1 MLKPDL
7 KWRGKQF
14 WLQVREISLIDGC
27 SSSMNLQ
34 NPTFAPVI
42 VLLKCT
48 VYLSFPAQ
56 HTDHDLFRLIAGGDE
71 MAFSE
76 LFRRYD
82 KRIYPFVLKM
92 IRTPALAEEITHEI
106 FIKIWRHRDKLP
118 AIDQPEAYILT
129 IAARHTLD
137 QIKKRL
143 NETRMLQ
150 RLVASK
156 EQSHN
161 DTEEKLLL
169 RDRAALIQQAVDQLP
184 PQQKSVYELSRL
196 EGMNYEQ
203 IAQQLQ
209 ISPNT
214 VRNHLVKALRSIRD
228 YMKEQDELPAVLLAC
243 TLMFLKK

>member
-1 MLKPDL
+1 M
-7 KWRGKQF
+7 
-14 WLQVREISLIDGC
+14 
-27 SSSMNLQ
+27 
-34 NPTFAPVI
+34 
-42 VLLKCT
+42 
-48 VYLSFPAQ
+48 SFLAQ
-56 HTDHDLFRLIAGGDE
+56 HTDHDLFRLIAGDDQ

-92 IRTPALAEEITHEI
+92 IRNSALAEEITQEI
-106 FIKIWRHRDKLP
+106 FIKLWQHRVKLSS
-118 AIDQPEAYILT
+118 IDRPEAYILT

-143 NETRMLQ
+143 NENKMLQ
-150 RLVASK
+150 GLLASK
-156 EQSHN
+156 EGSHN

-169 RDRAALIQQAVDQLP
+169 RDRAALIQLAVDQLP

-196 EGMNYEQ
+196 EGMNYDQ

-228 YMKEQDELPAVLLAC
+228 YMDQQDELPAVLLAC
-243 TLMFLKK
+243 TLLFIKK

>member
-1 MLKPDL
+1 M
-7 KWRGKQF
+7 
-14 WLQVREISLIDGC
+14 
-27 SSSMNLQ
+27 
-34 NPTFAPVI
+34 
-42 VLLKCT
+42 
-48 VYLSFPAQ
+48 SFLAQ
-56 HTDHDLFRLIAGGDE
+56 HTDHDLFRLIAGDDQ

-92 IRTPALAEEITHEI
+92 IRNSALAEEITQEI
-106 FIKIWRHRDKLP
+106 FIKLWQHRAKLSS
-118 AIDQPEAYILT
+118 IDRPEAYILT

-143 NETRMLQ
+143 NENKMLQ
-150 RLVASK
+150 GLLASK
-156 EQSHN
+156 EGSHN

-169 RDRAALIQQAVDQLP
+169 RDRAALIQLAVDQLP

-196 EGMNYEQ
+196 EGMNYDQ

-228 YMKEQDELPAVLLAC
+228 YMDQQDELPAVLLAC
-243 TLMFLKK
+243 TLLFIKK

>member
-1 MLKPDL
+1 L
-7 KWRGKQF
+7 
-14 WLQVREISLIDGC
+14 SLI
-27 SSSMNLQ
+27 
-34 NPTFAPVI
+34 T
-42 VLLKCT
+42 
-48 VYLSFPAQ
+48 Q
-56 HTDHDLFRLIAGGDE
+56 HTDHDLFRLIAKEDQT
-71 MAFSE
+71 AFSE

-92 IRTPALAEEITHEI
+92 IKTPVLAEEITHEI
-106 FIKIWRHRDKLP
+106 FIKIWKHRDKLP

-143 NETRMLQ
+143 SENKMLQ
-150 RLVASK
+150 GLSASK
-156 EQSHN
+156 ENSHN

-169 RDRAALIQQAVDQLP
+169 RDRAALVQQAVDQLP
-184 PQQKSVYELSRL
+184 PQQRSVYELSRL

-203 IAQQLQ
+203 IARQLQ

-228 YMKEQDELPAVLLAC
+228 YMKEQDE
-243 TLMFLKK
+243 K

>member
-1 MLKPDL
+1 M
-7 KWRGKQF
+7 
-14 WLQVREISLIDGC
+14 SLI
-27 SSSMNLQ
+27 
-34 NPTFAPVI
+34 T
-42 VLLKCT
+42 
-48 VYLSFPAQ
+48 Q
-56 HTDHDLFRLIAGGDE
+56 HTDHDLFRLIAQEDQT
-71 MAFSE
+71 AFSE

-106 FIKIWRHRDKLP
+106 FIKIWKHRDKLP

-143 NETRMLQ
+143 NENKMLQ
-150 RLVASK
+150 GLSASK
-156 EQSHN
+156 EYYHN

-169 RDRAALIQQAVDQLP
+169 RDRVALVQQAIDQLP
-184 PQQKSVYELSRL
+184 PQQRSVYELSRQD
-196 EGMNYEQ
+196 GMNYEQ

-214 VRNHLVKALRSIRD
+214 VRNHLVKALRFIRD
-228 YMKEQDELPAVLLAC
+228 YMKEQDELPAALLAC
-243 TLMFLKK
+243 AYLLLKK

>member
-1 MLKPDL
+1 
-7 KWRGKQF
+7 
-14 WLQVREISLIDGC
+14 
-27 SSSMNLQ
+27 
-34 NPTFAPVI
+34 
-42 VLLKCT
+42 
-48 VYLSFPAQ
+48 
-56 HTDHDLFRLIAGGDE
+56 
-71 MAFSE
+71 MALSE

-92 IRTPALAEEITHEI
+92 IRNSALAEEITQEI
-106 FIKIWRHRDKLP
+106 FIKLWQHRAKLSS
-118 AIDQPEAYILT
+118 IDRPEAYILT

-143 NETRMLQ
+143 NENKMLQ
-150 RLVASK
+150 GLLASK
-156 EQSHN
+156 EGSHN

-169 RDRAALIQQAVDQLP
+169 RDRAALIQLAVDQLP

-228 YMKEQDELPAVLLAC
+228 YMDQQDELPAVLLAC
-243 TLMFLKK
+243 TLLLIKK

>member
-1 MLKPDL
+1 M
-7 KWRGKQF
+7 
-14 WLQVREISLIDGC
+14 
-27 SSSMNLQ
+27 
-34 NPTFAPVI
+34 
-42 VLLKCT
+42 
-48 VYLSFPAQ
+48 SFLAQ
-56 HTDHDLFRLIAGGDE
+56 HTDHDLFRLIAGDDE
-71 MAFSE
+71 AAFSE

-92 IRTPALAEEITHEI
+92 IRTPVLAEEITHEI
-106 FIKIWRHRDKLP
+106 FIKIWRHREKLP
-118 AIDQPEAYILT
+118 AIDHPEAYILT

-143 NETRMLQ
+143 NENKML
-150 RLVASK
+150 RGLSASK
-156 EQSHN
+156 AQSHN
-161 DTEEKLLL
+161 DTEEKMLL
-169 RDRAALIQQAVDQLP
+169 RDRAALVQQAVDQLP

-203 IAQQLQ
+203 IAEQLQ

-243 TLMFLKK
+243 AIMLMKK